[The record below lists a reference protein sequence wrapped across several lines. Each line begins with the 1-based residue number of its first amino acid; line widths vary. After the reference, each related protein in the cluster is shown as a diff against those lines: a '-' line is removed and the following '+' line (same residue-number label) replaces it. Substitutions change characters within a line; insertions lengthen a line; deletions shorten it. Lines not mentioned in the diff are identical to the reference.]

1 LDPSSLSADFVA
13 LQATG
18 EPMARLAKL
27 TKAMGQP
34 FLGQVNCQSHVFDGW
49 LKDQNYRHSGVLQ
62 DTLKAVSFPVETTE
76 EWEVLRKAGLLVF
89 R

>member
-1 LDPSSLSADFVA
+1 
-13 LQATG
+13 
-18 EPMARLAKL
+18 AKL

-89 R
+89 RDEPKDPDMLRLLLDIFDAQEEVE